1 MSVRQGFKRCI
12 RNACGFFIAC
22 WLADSVLTVGSA
34 AVGWASMPEIG
45 DVLTPETAADRYRND
60 MVRMAVTRFSYPNVN
75 YAEIRPTVQALQ
87 QVFGRAHFYAQF
99 VSGETVDSDRYD
111 LVLGSAGTYRRF
123 THRGTRD
130 IASLVSDKFP
140 DPNHAEGSVFAVID
154 RPGAPK
160 TLADLKGARLI
171 TTGPK
176 AFTGHQTA
184 MGEVLAAGFDPDH
197 FFSEM
202 PEAYHNMVTGL
213 AWLRSGRGDAA
224 VFRTCFLEELAAAGA
239 DVSDIRVINEKKVPG
254 FACKTSTALYPNWTV
269 FITPHANP
277 EIARKAASVLLA
289 LPAGTLGE
297 HWTVATDF
305 TPVDELFRN
314 LRIGPYEYLRR
325 WSLTDFL
332 THYWEWFFFAS
343 VLVVGLVWHSVRSD
357 RLVAKRT
364 RQLRDAWAR
373 EKMLLGRA
381 EAAAQH
387 LASIQKASLIGQMSS
402 MIAHE
407 LRQPLTSIINYTQGL
422 MRLLDKVTDP
432 ARPRLEVGV
441 SAVRREAEKADDIVE
456 KVRAYARHQQAT
468 TERGSFDLRE
478 TVRTAADNLTALNRW
493 FTPVRLAPGGAVVIT
508 ADLLEIEVAAVNLIK
523 NALEASAGLQ
533 GAEVTIAVT
542 ENGTDAVLSITN
554 PAPGLTGES
563 FERLSAST
571 ASTKAE
577 GLGLGLSIVR
587 GIAESHAGRLVFIR
601 STPESLRVELRLPMR
616 RL

>member
-1 MSVRQGFKRCI
+1 MSERQMLKRWVQ
-12 RNACGFFIAC
+12 NAAFLCMAS
-22 WLADSVLTVGSA
+22 LSVSAVSA
-34 AVGWASMPEIG
+34 AGSVTNAFPTMPEIG
-45 DVLTPETAADRYRND
+45 DVLTPETASDRYRSD

-75 YAEIRPTVQALQ
+75 YDVIRPTVRALQ
-87 QVFGRAHFYAQF
+87 DVFGRGHFYAEF
-99 VSGETVDSDRYD
+99 VSGETVESDRFD

-140 DPNHAEGSVFAVID
+140 DPNHAEGSVIAVID

-160 TLADLKGARLI
+160 TLSDLKGMRLI

-197 FFSEM
+197 FFSAT

-239 DVSDIRVINEKKVPG
+239 DVSDVRVINEKKVPG
-254 FACKTSTALYPNWTV
+254 FACKTSTSLYPNWTV
-269 FITPHANP
+269 FITPHASP
-277 EIARKAASVLLA
+277 EAARKAASALLA
-289 LPAGTLGE
+289 LPAGALGE

-332 THYWEWFFFAS
+332 RRYWEWFFFAA
-343 VLVVGLVWHSVRSD
+343 VLAAGLVWHSVRSD

-364 RQLRDAWAR
+364 RQLKDAWAR
-373 EKMLLGRA
+373 EKTLLSRA

-387 LASIQKASLIGQMSS
+387 LAAIQKASLIGQMSS

-407 LRQPLTSIINYTQGL
+407 LRQPLASIINYTQGL
-422 MRLLDKVTDP
+422 MRLLDKVSDP

-456 KVRAYARHQQAT
+456 KVRAYARHQQVE

-478 TVRTAADNLTALNRW
+478 TARTAAENLTALNRW
-493 FTPVRLAPGGAVVIT
+493 FTPVHFAPGGAVVIT
-508 ADLLEIEVAAVNLIK
+508 ADPLEIEVAAVNLIK
-523 NALEASAGLQ
+523 NALEASAGLK
-533 GAEVTIAVT
+533 GAEVTVAVT
-542 ENGTDAVLSITN
+542 ENGNEAVLSVTN
-554 PAPGLTGES
+554 PAPGLTDES
-563 FERLSAST
+563 FERLSASA

-577 GLGLGLSIVR
+577 GLGLGISIVR

-601 STPESLRVELRLPMR
+601 SAPESLRAELQLPVR